1 LNNVKIRY
9 IRKKLVQIMTR
20 IKRLTKGEEAIM
32 QYIWQLERC
41 TVADILEKLSTPKSP
56 HSSISSIVRILE
68 RKGFVGHKSY
78 GRTYEYFPLITK
90 EEYSRGSL
98 LTLIH
103 NYFNGSTPKAG
114 FLPCG
119 REETTIEELQ
129 EIIKQLKKKS

>member
-1 LNNVKIRY
+1 
-9 IRKKLVQIMTR
+9 MTR

-32 QYIWQLERC
+32 QYIWQLGRC
-41 TVADILEKLSTPKSP
+41 TVTDILEKLSTPKSP

-103 NYFNGSTPKAG
+103 NYFNGSTPKLVS
-114 FLPCG
+114 FLVEE
-119 REETTIEELQ
+119 EETTIEELQ